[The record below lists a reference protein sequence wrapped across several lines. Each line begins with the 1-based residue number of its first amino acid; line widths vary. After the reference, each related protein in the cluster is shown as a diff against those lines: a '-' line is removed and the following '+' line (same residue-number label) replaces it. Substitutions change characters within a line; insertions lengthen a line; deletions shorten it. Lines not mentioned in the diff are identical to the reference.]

1 MQEYCPDADS
11 ILDIGCGTGANLR
24 MVRDIEIG
32 TITGIDASPLAI
44 KHCRDK
50 AFKETLVGDI
60 CALPYS
66 DMSFD
71 IVLATDVIEHVA
83 DDLAAVSEIFRVL
96 RPGGKAIFTVPAFQS
111 LWGLQDDLSHHYRR
125 YRMAPFCALLETAGL
140 TISLRFHFNYFLFLP
155 IWTTR
160 QLLRLTKISFRSEN
174 DLNTPLLNCLLS
186 FIFKFDVAS
195 ARWLRPPFGV
205 SICAVVSKH

>member
-1 MQEYCPDADS
+1 MAD
-11 ILDIGCGTGANLR
+11 G
-24 MVRDIEIG
+24 
-32 TITGIDASPLAI
+32 
-44 KHCRDK
+44 
-50 AFKETLVGDI
+50 
-60 CALPYS
+60 
-66 DMSFD
+66 
-71 IVLATDVIEHVA
+71 
-83 DDLAAVSEIFRVL
+83 LAAVSEIFGVL
-96 RPGGKAIFTVPAFQS
+96 RPGGKAILTVPAFN
-111 LWGLQDDLSHHYRR
+111 LYGDFRTTSHHYRR

-140 TISLRFHFNYFLFLP
+140 NISLRFHFNYILFLP

-160 QLLRLTKISFRSEN
+160 QVLRLTKFSFRSEN